1 MTTTPVGLVEVRL
14 LQLPV
19 QLWAASQEHTDEL
32 LREFTLM
39 TADPSEPGDG
49 SRAVPHR
56 LVELVHTLTER
67 FAGMA
72 AAPRAELFAAAAE
85 GRASIDLTYHFPAE
99 AADAVA
105 ALDRLLDEADDY
117 CRAGQHLLT
126 LATPEPIVRYRK
138 WHLLSFVEQLG
149 GAAPVPWPE
158 FRAART

>member
-1 MTTTPVGLVEVRL
+1 MTTTPVHLVEVRL

-19 QLWAASQEHTDEL
+19 ELWAASQEHTDEL

-39 TADPSEPGDG
+39 TADVPDPADGAPS
-49 SRAVPHR
+49 VPRR
-56 LVELVHTLTER
+56 LVELVHALTER

-85 GRASIDLTYHFPAE
+85 GRSSIDLTYRLPVE
-99 AADAVA
+99 AADAIR
-105 ALDRLLDEADDY
+105 ALDRLFDEADDY